1 VPFSRERF
9 AAYGKKAAAIV
20 ELGLGERCWDAA
32 GDAGIARRSLLPRDC
47 GGGIRVRVRGFGAG
61 TVSGRRSYCRRREVA
76 TRRLRQN
83 PTARRDLG
91 ECFLPPLVRNSARET
106 DPFSVSPPQLNIA
119 NPATGCQK
127 KIEITDDSKLRMF
140 YEQRISHEVAGE
152 GLGDVSDSLGDE

>member
-1 VPFSRERF
+1 
-9 AAYGKKAAAIV
+9 
-20 ELGLGERCWDAA
+20 
-32 GDAGIARRSLLPRDC
+32 
-47 GGGIRVRVRGFGAG
+47 
-61 TVSGRRSYCRRREVA
+61 
-76 TRRLRQN
+76 
-83 PTARRDLG
+83 
-91 ECFLPPLVRNSARET
+91 VRNSARET